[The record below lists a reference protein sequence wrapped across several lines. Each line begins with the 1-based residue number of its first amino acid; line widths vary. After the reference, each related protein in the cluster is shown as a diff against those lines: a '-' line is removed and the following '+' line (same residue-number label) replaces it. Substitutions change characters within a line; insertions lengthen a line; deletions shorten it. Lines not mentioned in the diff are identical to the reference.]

1 MLYRILQEFMDEI
14 IWEKNC
20 QDIILK
26 QMALSHQQFIKSK
39 KEFSFIFVMFQ
50 VYTWLKFLG
59 ITYKPIMYYF
69 VIFGTIF
76 A

>member
-26 QMALSHQQFIKSK
+26 RMALSHQQFIKSK
-39 KEFSFIFVMFQ
+39 KEFSFIFVMF
-50 VYTWLKFLG
+50 
-59 ITYKPIMYYF
+59 
-69 VIFGTIF
+69 
-76 A
+76 